1 MKLIREK
8 QHVLR
13 LCLVG
18 GQQWFDETVFEVEP
32 SDVGRD
38 KDNHNGY
45 QHATYRFRLLDVGR
59 HIKVSGTRSQIHLLV
74 VYCEGGCTMKSQDP
88 PEYVVSTDDAI
99 IKQALTI
106 LEGRLRAPG
115 IQLTSP
121 SASRDFLTL
130 KLAELPHE
138 VFVCLWLDGQNRLI
152 EYSELFRGH

>member
-1 MKLIREK
+1 
-8 QHVLR
+8 
-13 LCLVG
+13 
-18 GQQWFDETVFEVEP
+18 
-32 SDVGRD
+32 
-38 KDNHNGY
+38 
-45 QHATYRFRLLDVGR
+45 
-59 HIKVSGTRSQIHLLV
+59 
-74 VYCEGGCTMKSQDP
+74 MKSQDP

-152 EYSELFRGH
+152 EYSELFRGTLTQTSIYPREVVKEALRHNAGAVIFAHNHPSGLPEPSRADEALTMTLKQAIGLIDVKVLDHIIIGGMSKVSFAERGLL

>member
-32 SDVGRD
+32 SDVGMD

-59 HIKVSGTRSQIHLLV
+59 HIRVSEQGARYTCWWFIAK
-74 VYCEGGCTMKSQDP
+74 EGAQ
-88 PEYVVSTDDAI
+88 
-99 IKQALTI
+99 
-106 LEGRLRAPG
+106 
-115 IQLTSP
+115 
-121 SASRDFLTL
+121 
-130 KLAELPHE
+130 
-138 VFVCLWLDGQNRLI
+138 
-152 EYSELFRGH
+152 

>member
-38 KDNHNGY
+38 KDNRNGY

-59 HIKVSGTRSQIHLLV
+59 HIKVSEQGARYTCWWFIAK
-74 VYCEGGCTMKSQDP
+74 EGAQ
-88 PEYVVSTDDAI
+88 
-99 IKQALTI
+99 
-106 LEGRLRAPG
+106 
-115 IQLTSP
+115 
-121 SASRDFLTL
+121 
-130 KLAELPHE
+130 
-138 VFVCLWLDGQNRLI
+138 
-152 EYSELFRGH
+152 